1 MKGII
6 GKKVGMT
13 QLFDDSGR
21 VVPVTVIEAGP
32 CYITQVKTVDV
43 DGYNAIQLGFEEVL
57 ERKLTKGQKGHL
69 QKAGTPTLRR
79 LREVRSDDAAQF
91 SPGDVIKADIFQDGE
106 LVDVIG
112 ISKGKGFAGAVKRH
126 GFAGGPKTH
135 GQSDRHRATG
145 SRGAGTTPGH
155 TYPGAKAP
163 GHMGDARV
171 TVQNLKVA
179 LVDAERNLIAVRG
192 AVPGPRG
199 GLVMVCAAKKAT
211 KAQKARSRHQ
221 DLLPATNEGE

>member
-13 QLFDDSGR
+13 QLFDEKGA

-32 CYITQVKTVDV
+32 CYVTQVKTVET
-43 DGYNAIQLGFEEVL
+43 DGYNAIQLGFEEVA

-69 QKAGTPTLRR
+69 QKASTPTVRR
-79 LREVRSDDAAQF
+79 LREMRSDDATQYNL
-91 SPGDVIKADIFQDGE
+91 GDVIKADIFEDGE

-112 ISKGKGFAGAVKRH
+112 ISKGKGFAGGVKRH
-126 GFAGGPKTH
+126 GFSGGPKTH

-155 TYPGAKAP
+155 TWPGSRAP
-163 GHMGDARV
+163 GQMGNDRV
-171 TVQNLKVA
+171 TVQNLKIA
-179 LVDAERNLIAVRG
+179 LVDAERNLIAIRG

-199 GLVMVCAAKKAT
+199 GLVLVRASKKGKKA
-211 KAQKARSRHQ
+211 
-221 DLLPATNEGE
+221 

>member
-1 MKGII
+1 MRGII

-13 QLFDDSGR
+13 QLFDETGA

-32 CYITQVKTVDV
+32 CYITQVKTVET
-43 DGYNAIQLGFEEVL
+43 DGYNAIQLGFEEVA
-57 ERKLTKGQKGHL
+57 ERKLTGGQKGHI
-69 QKAGTPTLRR
+69 KMAGTRVVRR
-79 LREVRSDDAAQF
+79 LREMRSDDAAQYNL
-91 SPGDVIKADIFQDGE
+91 GDVVKADIFQDGE

-126 GFAGGPKTH
+126 NFAGGPKTH

-155 TYPGAKAP
+155 TWPGAKAP
-163 GHMGDARV
+163 GHMGSDQV
-171 TVQNLKVA
+171 TVQNLKIA
-179 LVDAERNLIAVRG
+179 LVDADRNLIAIRG

-199 GLVMVCAAKKAT
+199 GLVLVRAAKKAK
-211 KAQKARSRHQ
+211 KA
-221 DLLPATNEGE
+221 

>member
-1 MKGII
+1 MRGII

-13 QLFDDSGR
+13 QLFDETGVD
-21 VVPVTVIEAGP
+21 VPVTVIEAGP
-32 CYITQVKTVDV
+32 CYVTQVKTVEV
-43 DGYNAIQLGFEEVL
+43 DGYNAIQLGFEEVA

-69 QKAGTPTLRR
+69 QKAGTPTVRR
-79 LREVRSDDAAQF
+79 LREMRFDDAAQYNL
-91 SPGDVIKADIFQDGE
+91 GDVIKADIFQDGD

-112 ISKGKGFAGAVKRH
+112 ISKGKGFAGGVKRH

-155 TYPGAKAP
+155 TWPGSRAP
-163 GHMGDARV
+163 GHMGSDQV
-171 TVQNLKVA
+171 TVQNLKIA
-179 LVDAERNLIAVRG
+179 LVDAERNLIAIRG

-199 GLVMVCAAKKAT
+199 GLVVVRAAKKA
-211 KAQKARSRHQ
+211 KA
-221 DLLPATNEGE
+221 

>member
-1 MKGII
+1 MRGII

-13 QLFDDSGR
+13 QLFDETGV

-32 CYITQVKTVDV
+32 CYVTQVKTVEV
-43 DGYNAIQLGFEEVL
+43 DGYNAIQLGFEEVA

-69 QKAGTPTLRR
+69 QKAGTPTVRR
-79 LREVRSDDAAQF
+79 LREMRFDDAAQYNL
-91 SPGDVIKADIFQDGE
+91 GDVIKADIFQDGD

-112 ISKGKGFAGAVKRH
+112 ISKGKGFAGGVKRH

-155 TYPGAKAP
+155 TWPGSRAP
-163 GHMGDARV
+163 GHMGSDQV
-171 TVQNLKVA
+171 TVQNLKIA
-179 LVDAERNLIAVRG
+179 LVDAERNLIAIRG

-199 GLVMVCAAKKAT
+199 GLVLVRAAKKA
-211 KAQKARSRHQ
+211 QKA
-221 DLLPATNEGE
+221 